1 LLIDSDSHQRLSA
14 SALLVKVKQIL
25 RKNNVIDEIKEDAQ
39 ERMAKS
45 IEALK
50 NNLNKIRTGRAHASL
65 LDNIVVDY
73 YGMETPLNQ
82 VGNISVPD
90 ARNLSITVFDKGMI
104 SAVEKAIMKSDL
116 GLNPQSNGT
125 LIRIPLPPLT
135 EERRKDLVKVVR
147 GEAEGG
153 KVAIRNIRRD
163 ANSDFKSLLKEKEIS
178 EDEHHQ
184 AEDAIQK
191 ITDTFVKQVDELLA
205 NKETELMEI

>member
-1 LLIDSDSHQRLSA
+1 MLIDSDSHQRLSA

>member
-1 LLIDSDSHQRLSA
+1 MI
-14 SALLVKVKQIL
+14 
-25 RKNNVIDEIKEDAQ
+25 NEIKEDAQ

-50 NNLNKIRTGRAHASL
+50 NNLNKVRTGRAHASL
-65 LDNIVVDY
+65 LDNITVDY

-104 SAVEKAIMKSDL
+104 AAVEKAIMKSDL

-153 KVAIRNIRRD
+153 KISIRNVRRD
-163 ANSDFKSLLKEKEIS
+163 ANSDIKALQKEKEIS
-178 EDEHHQ
+178 EDEQHQ
-184 AEDAIQK
+184 AEDEIQK
-191 ITDTFVKQVDELLA
+191 ITDTFVKQVDELLVK
-205 NKETELMEI
+205 KEAELMEI

>member
-1 LLIDSDSHQRLSA
+1 M
-14 SALLVKVKQIL
+14 
-25 RKNNVIDEIKEDAQ
+25 IDEIIKDAQ
-39 ERMAKS
+39 ERMVKS
-45 IEALK
+45 IESLK
-50 NNLNKIRTGRAHASL
+50 SSLNKIRTGRAHASL
-65 LDNIVVDY
+65 LDNISVDY

-104 SAVEKAIMKSDL
+104 AAVEKAIMKSDL

-153 KVAIRNIRRD
+153 KIAIRNIRRD
-163 ANSDFKSLLKEKEIS
+163 ANSDFKSLLKEKDIS

-184 AEDAIQK
+184 AEDNIQK
-191 ITDTFVKQVDELLA
+191 VTDIFVKQVDEMLA
-205 NKETELMEI
+205 KKEAELMEI